1 MSTPPKVELADL
13 SPLLLKKE
21 RVTASFDVP
30 LLIDVIHGS
39 RDQQAR
45 RKHLLDLVIN
55 DPVLCDRDMISRN
68 HKERY
73 EKALEKS
80 HAYAKLL
87 ETHHITDPDEQTYV
101 YYAIGEPLPIDV
113 HRSMFI
119 PTLQNQMDDEQQAI
133 WVPKATSFQIT
144 GAYAQTELGHGSNVQ
159 GIETTAHY
167 DKNTQEF
174 VLNSPSL
181 TSRKWWPGGL
191 GKTANHCVL
200 HARLLLDGKDRGVQ
214 AFLVPLRDTRTHET
228 LPGITLGDI
237 GPKIGFQSVDNG
249 YVFCVLDHVRIPRR
263 NMLMRFAK
271 VAPDG
276 SFSKPPMD
284 KLVYFTMVKI
294 RVLVAVVCARY
305 VG

>member
-1 MSTPPKVELADL
+1 MSTPQPPKVELADL

-21 RVTASFDVP
+21 RATASFDVP

-45 RKHLLDLVIN
+45 RKHLLHLVIN

-144 GAYAQTELGHGSNVQ
+144 GAYAQTELGTHQLFLVLFRAFGCVHLLLLWLNSQPKLGHGSNVQ

-174 VLNSPSL
+174 VLNSPTL

-249 YVFCVLDHVRIPRR
+249 YVCIYGPISNLI
-263 NMLMRFAK
+263 L
-271 VAPDG
+271 G
-276 SFSKPPMD
+276 
-284 KLVYFTMVKI
+284 
-294 RVLVAVVCARY
+294 
-305 VG
+305 